1 MNLPLIIF
9 WLSLLA
15 VAVSATWAGYLG
27 RLATEKT
34 IRHAIDHGAPLDAE
48 AIERLKR
55 RPVAPWAPRLMIC
68 GVVFAAIGVGT
79 ALFGALLAMQEPE
92 SLAPLLGVGAFCG
105 AVGLGLVGGA
115 LWLRRGGW
123 DVPA

>member
-9 WLSLLA
+9 WLSLVA

-34 IRHAIDHGAPLDAE
+34 IRHAIEHGAPLDAE

-55 RPVAPWAPRLMIC
+55 RPVAHWAPRLMIC
-68 GVVFAAIGVGT
+68 GLVFAAIGVGIGV
-79 ALFGALLAMQEPE
+79 FGALLAMQEPE
-92 SLAPLLGVGAFCG
+92 SLPALLGVGGFCA
-105 AVGLGLVGGA
+105 AVGLGLIGGA

-123 DVPA
+123 DHPA